1 MTHSIQAGQSHCER
15 CECFVSAAK
24 VSENEFG
31 EFICED
37 CEQNANEAAWERV
50 CEAFHDG
57 GATSFL
63 SIRDQQEAARRLK

>member
-31 EFICED
+31 EFICDD

-50 CEAFHDG
+50 SFHDG

-63 SIRDQQEAARRLK
+63 SIRDRQAEARKLK